1 MEASIKPI
9 VSQDG
14 NMGRDVSNLDEPVL
28 ANIRE
33 HWDWVREGIVEA
45 LATDP
50 QTGVM
55 PEDVFAAC
63 VSNQAHLWIS
73 EDGFLVTMGT
83 TETYSNERVLLLW
96 IGWAKERGRNL
107 AVAHQPFFEKQAK
120 DAGFSALE
128 FRTTVKEVGQYAE
141 AANWTRRET
150 VYTSKV

>member
-1 MEASIKPI
+1 MEEYIKPI
-9 VSQDG
+9 VSQDV
-14 NMGRDVSNLDEPVL
+14 NMGQSEYSLYEPVL

-33 HWDWVREGIVEA
+33 HWDWVREGVVET
-45 LATDP
+45 LTTDP

-63 VSNQAHLWIS
+63 VNNQAHLWVF
-73 EDGFLVTMGT
+73 EGGFLVTTGT
-83 TETYSNERVLLLW
+83 TETYSNERILLLW
-96 IGWAKERGRNL
+96 IGWTKERGRNL
-107 AVAHQPFFEKQAK
+107 ALAYQPFFEKQAR

-128 FRTTVKEVGQYAE
+128 FRTTVKEVGEYAE

>member
-1 MEASIKPI
+1 MEESIKPI
-9 VSQDG
+9 VSQET
-14 NMGRDVSNLDEPVL
+14 NMEQDAFDEPVL

-33 HWDWVREGIVEA
+33 HWDWVREGVVEA

-83 TETYSNERVLLLW
+83 TEAYSNERVLLLW
-96 IGWAKERGRNL
+96 IGWAKERGRSL
-107 AVAHQPFFEKQAK
+107 LLDYQPFFKKQAK

-128 FRTTVKEVGQYAE
+128 FRTTVKALGEYAE
-141 AANWTRRET
+141 TANWTRRET
-150 VYTSKV
+150 VYTSKI